1 MKTKSYKIPN
11 LNAIG
16 HTLVEHAHKL
26 NLEEKRG
33 LLTELFPYIYEASSR
48 MSARSISKFLLE
60 KFQTKMSAV
69 SIAKAISDPQ
79 RYWNRYFDVIEPIAK
94 NFEQGSYH
102 TPMSVFL
109 FDDKK
114 FDEMTKKLPFRAYE
128 GHWLA
133 LKALCRIT
141 VEDEQAANILREK
154 WVCIS
159 IEIRLKARPFIEH
172 RLGGKVGK

>member
-1 MKTKSYKIPN
+1 MPN

-16 HTLVEHAHKL
+16 HTLVEHAHNL

-69 SIAKAISDPQ
+69 SIAKAISNPQ
-79 RYWNRYFDVIEPIAK
+79 RYWNRYFDVIEPFAK
-94 NFEQGSYH
+94 TFEKGSYH

-109 FDDKK
+109 FDDKT
-114 FDEMTKKLPFRAYE
+114 FEEMTKALPFHAYK
-128 GHWLA
+128 GHWLD

-154 WVCIS
+154 WFCIS
-159 IEIRLKARPFIEH
+159 MEIRLKARPFLES
-172 RLGGKVGK
+172 RLQSQTGTKGNQ